1 MATSASKTTGLVTSH
16 DDRSELPLS
25 AAEHKLLA
33 QALQRA
39 DEARETIES
48 AVVTFG
54 RWALVNVF
62 ADDARAALEAR
73 HENPVWQALRARA
86 GGPTLR
92 LSERLLTVALLIAAR
107 DKRITDEAW
116 RSLDAGRKELLLP
129 LGDERAMRK
138 AAQHVTRM
146 KMTQRATRAYVGALR
161 AEAGQT
167 PAQRLTPARL
177 VGRARKVRAAL
188 TEAGLQRRSV
198 AMVAK
203 MGDAQRAALKEEVDA
218 LAAWVAAMKGALG
231 A

>member
-1 MATSASKTTGLVTSH
+1 MATTMSKTTGLATPQG
-16 DDRSELPLS
+16 DRSETALN

-73 HENPVWQALRARA
+73 HENPVWLALRARA

>member
-1 MATSASKTTGLVTSH
+1 MATTMSKTTGLATPQG
-16 DDRSELPLS
+16 DRSELPLS

-92 LSERLLTVALLIAAR
+92 LSERLLPVALLIAAR

-188 TEAGLQRRSV
+188 TDAGLQRRSL

-203 MGDAQRAALKEEVDA
+203 MGDAQRAAL
-218 LAAWVAAMKGALG
+218 
-231 A
+231 